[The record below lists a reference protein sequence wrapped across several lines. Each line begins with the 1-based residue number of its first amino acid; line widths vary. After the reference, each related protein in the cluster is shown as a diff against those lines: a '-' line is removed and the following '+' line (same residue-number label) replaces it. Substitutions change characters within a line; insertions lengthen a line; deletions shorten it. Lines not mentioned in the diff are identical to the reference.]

1 MIREI
6 EARKFCM
13 LIVIYFLVVLR
24 DLKTKILLDLK
35 QFYHTENGKIAVDL
49 CFFMDS
55 HDFWGEGREGGDEEL
70 GN

>member
-13 LIVIYFLVVLR
+13 LIVVDFIYFLVVLR
-24 DLKTKILLDLK
+24 DLKTKIFLDLK

-49 CFFMDS
+49 CFVMDS
-55 HDFWGEGREGGDEEL
+55 HDFWGGRQGG
-70 GN
+70 G